1 MSAVG
6 APPDRNL
13 TMTERR
19 TVPPHED
26 PVCGMAVAPDNAREQ
41 GLASTFEGTEHV
53 FCGHRCL
60 LEFRDD
66 PEPFLDP
73 AYVLIM

>member
-1 MSAVG
+1 MSVIG

-19 TVPPHED
+19 T
-26 PVCGMAVAPDNAREQ
+26 
-41 GLASTFEGTEHV
+41 LL
-53 FCGHRCL
+53 CGHRCL
-60 LEFRDD
+60 LEFQDD

-73 AYVLIM
+73 AYVLIV